1 MLRLTL
7 KGSWQHRRRL
17 VGTVLAIFLGVAFLS
32 GTLALGDTLERNFE
46 TLFLDASSGT
56 DTIVRRATK
65 IDAEVPTDRGLI
77 DESLL
82 ADVREVDG
90 VAAAEPSI
98 QAFGRLVGKDGEPIG
113 GNGPPTF
120 AGNWIDDPKLNPYRL
135 DEGHA
140 PRRPGEAVINR
151 GAAEEGDLGIGDT
164 TVLQTPEPLE
174 IRIVGLASFGS
185 EAGFGSVTFAG
196 LTLESAQQD
205 VTKAPGKVTSILVRA
220 EPGAGEHE
228 LTRRIQ
234 DVLPEGVEAVSSEA
248 LVTEN
253 LADINA
259 DFLDILR
266 TILVAFA
273 AIALLVATFSIYN
286 TFSIIVAQRTRESA
300 LMRAVG
306 ATRGQLLAAT
316 VIEALAVGVA
326 ASVAGLFGGLGIAT
340 LLKVLM
346 STLGPGTLPDGGLEL
361 ATRTIVLS
369 LSVGVL
375 VTLLAAIAPA
385 LRASRVPPLAAIR
398 DVAVERVGATRA
410 RTIVGA
416 VLLAVGVGAV
426 VSSTVAV
433 DDPLLMVTM
442 LGGLLTLAGVI
453 VAGPIVA
460 RFATRVIGA
469 VPVRLRGITAS
480 LARQNAMRNP
490 RRTAATSSALLVG
503 VAVVALFTVFASSLK
518 ASVDDSVA
526 GSLEADLVVSSG
538 GFDSQISPALAD
550 AVGDLAEVSDAV
562 GLGIG
567 GVNIGGEGEQ
577 LTVID
582 PSRLPAVLDVNVA
595 RGSLESLSPS
605 QLAVDDGNAKD
616 NDWRI
621 GSPVEVEFVDGQ
633 TERLTVGAIYESDEF
648 LSGYAL
654 SREAWAPHAV
664 QDIDSTLLV
673 KLRDGV
679 EESEGARA
687 VTRVAEGFG
696 SPDVLTREQYV
707 EDIAARI
714 DTMLGLVYVMLALAV
729 LIALMGIAN
738 TLSLSIYER
747 TRELGLLRAVGE
759 TRAQLR
765 SMVRWES
772 VIIAVFGTLGGLGLG
787 VFLGWG
793 FFEAAA
799 TDDLG
804 TFAAPVGQLVVVLV
818 VGAIAGVLAGIRPAR
833 RAARLD
839 VLAAIATE

>member
-17 VGTVLAIFLGVAFLS
+17 VGTALAIFLGVAFLS

-46 TLFLDASSGT
+46 SLFVDASSGT
-56 DTIVRRATK
+56 DTVVRRTTK
-65 IDAEVPTDRGLI
+65 IDAEVPTERGLI

-82 ADVREVDG
+82 AQVRDVDG

-98 QAFGRLVGKDGEPIG
+98 QGFGRLVGKDGEPIG

-120 AGNWIDDPKLNPYRL
+120 AGSWIHDPQLNPYRL
-135 DEGHA
+135 DEGRA

-151 GAAEEGDLGIGDT
+151 GAADAGDLAIGDT

-205 VTKAPGKVTSILVRA
+205 VTKVPGKVTSILVRA
-220 EPGAGEHE
+220 EPGVGEHE
-228 LTRRIQ
+228 VTRNIRR
-234 DVLPEGVEAVSSEA
+234 VLPAGVEAVSSEA

-253 LADINA
+253 LDDINA
-259 DFLDILR
+259 DFLDVLR

-273 AIALLVATFSIYN
+273 AIALLVASFSIYN

-306 ATRGQLLAAT
+306 ATRGQVLAAT
-316 VIEALAVGVA
+316 VIEALAVGVV

-340 LLKVLM
+340 MLKVMM

-361 ATRTIVLS
+361 ATRTIVLA

-375 VTLLAAIAPA
+375 VTMVAAIGPA
-385 LRASRVPPLAAIR
+385 LRASRVPPIAAIR
-398 DVAVERVGATRA
+398 NVAVEHLGATRA
-410 RTIVGA
+410 RAFVGG
-416 VLLAVGVGAV
+416 LLLVVGVGAV
-426 VSSTVAV
+426 MVSTLA
-433 DDPLLMVTM
+433 
-442 LGGLLTLAGVI
+442 LGGPSLLGTVIGGVLTLAGVI
-453 VAGPIVA
+453 VAGPVVA
-460 RFATRVIGA
+460 RLATRVIGA
-469 VPVRLRGITAS
+469 VPMRLRGITAS

-538 GFDSQISPALAD
+538 GFDSRISPRLAA
-550 AVGDLAEVSDAV
+550 AVDELPEVSDAV

-567 GVNIGGEGEQ
+567 GVNIADAGEQ
-577 LTVID
+577 ISLVD
-582 PSRLPAVLDVNVA
+582 PARLPDVLDVTVS
-595 RGSLESLSPS
+595 RGSLQRMSSS
-605 QLAVDDGNAKD
+605 QLAIEDGNAKD
-616 NDWRI
+616 NGWGI
-621 GSPVEVEFVDGQ
+621 GSPVTVEFVDGQ
-633 TERLTVGAIYESDEF
+633 TATFTVGAIYESDEF
-648 LSGYAL
+648 LAGYVMT
-654 SREAWAPHAV
+654 RGGWAPHVV

-673 KLRDGV
+673 KLREGV
-679 EESEGARA
+679 DLSDGARA
-687 VTRVAEGFG
+687 VRGVAEGFG
-696 SPDVLTREQYV
+696 APEVLTREQYV
-707 EDIAARI
+707 QDIAARI
-714 DTMLGLVYVMLALAV
+714 DTMLGLAYVMLALAV

-804 TFAAPVGQLVVVLV
+804 TFAAPLGQLLVVLV
-818 VGAIAGVLAGIRPAR
+818 VGGIAGVLAGIRPAR

-839 VLAAIATE
+839 VLAAIASE

>member
-1 MLRLTL
+1 MLGLSL
-7 KGSWQHRRRL
+7 KSSWQHRRRL
-17 VGTVLAIFLGVAFLS
+17 FGTVLAIFLGVAFLS

-46 TLFLDASSGT
+46 SLFVDASSGT
-56 DTIVRRATK
+56 DTVVRRATK

-82 ADVREVDG
+82 TDVRAVDG

-120 AGNWIDDPKLNPYRL
+120 AGNWIDDPRLNPYRL
-135 DEGHA
+135 DEGRA
-140 PRRPGEAVINR
+140 PRRAGEAVINR
-151 GAAEEGDLGIGDT
+151 GAADAGDLEIGDT

-196 LTLESAQQD
+196 LTLQSAQQD
-205 VTKAPGKVTSILVRA
+205 VTKAPGAVTSILARA
-220 EPGAGEHE
+220 EPGVSEHE
-228 LTRRIQ
+228 LTRRIRS
-234 DVLPEGVEAVSSEA
+234 VLPEGVEAVSSQA

-253 LADINA
+253 VDDINA
-259 DFLDILR
+259 DFLDVLR

-316 VIEALAVGVA
+316 VIEALAVGVI

-361 ATRTIVLS
+361 ATRTVVLS

-398 DVAVERVGATRA
+398 DVAVERLGATRA
-410 RTIVGA
+410 RTIAGA
-416 VLLAVGVGAV
+416 VLLVVGIGAV
-426 VSSTVAV
+426 VWSTVGL
-433 DDPLLMVTM
+433 DDPSLPGTMV
-442 LGGLLTLAGVI
+442 GGVLTLAGVI
-453 VAGPIVA
+453 VAGPVVA

-538 GFDSQISPALAD
+538 GFDSQISPRVAG
-550 AVGDLAEVSDAV
+550 AVGELPEVSDAV

-567 GVNIGGEGEQ
+567 GVNIDDAGEQ
-577 LTVID
+577 VTVID
-582 PSRLPAVLDVNVA
+582 PRRLSAVLDVNVA
-595 RGSLESLSPS
+595 RGSLRQLSPS
-605 QLAVDDGNAKD
+605 QLAVEDGNAKD
-616 NDWRI
+616 NGWRLD
-621 GSPVEVEFVDGQ
+621 SPVEVEFVDGQ
-633 TERLTVGAIYESDEF
+633 TETFTVGAIYESDEF
-648 LSGYAL
+648 LSGYAMT
-654 SREAWAPHAV
+654 REGWAPHAV

-673 KLRDGV
+673 TLRDGV
-679 EESEGARA
+679 DVSEGARA
-687 VTRVAEGFG
+687 VSRVAERFG

-772 VIIAVFGTLGGLGLG
+772 VIIAVFGTLGGLALG